1 MQVSHELAVHG
12 FRIVETARKYN
23 SSKVRFNLAA
33 IRNSKEIRNRATV
46 TTSEIITVIGIG
58 QSPFHLPKV

>member
-1 MQVSHELAVHG
+1 MQVSHELLPMDSESWKQQGSITAV
-12 FRIVETARKYN
+12 R
-23 SSKVRFNLAA
+23 SFNLAA
-33 IRNSKEIRNRATV
+33 IRNSREIRNRATV

>member
-1 MQVSHELAVHG
+1 MQVSHELLPMDSESWKQQGSITVV
-12 FRIVETARKYN
+12 RSDLIWQQSEN
-23 SSKVRFNLAA
+23 SR
-33 IRNSKEIRNRATV
+33 EIRNRATV